1 MTALFS
7 DQQIIKFQKAL
18 QGPAPAYDPNWEIT
32 KQLLKLA
39 TVQSQCILELQAQL
53 ESYMDAQELSSN
65 ILLETLQNTSAS
77 PVEQTPISEREANN
91 AMQNLQK
98 AITDY
103 QNGKQVAQYAGATLK
118 FAAMLL
124 L

>member
-1 MTALFS
+1 MTAFS
-7 DQQIIKFQKAL
+7 DQQIAQFQKAL
-18 QGPAPAYDPNWEIT
+18 QGPAPAYDPNWNIT

-53 ESYMDAQELSSN
+53 ESYMDAQEASSN
-65 ILLETLQNTSAS
+65 ILLETLQNTSS
-77 PVEQTPISEREANN
+77 STIEQTPISEQEATV

-103 QNGKQVAQYAGATLK
+103 QNGKQVAQYAGTTLK

>member
-1 MTALFS
+1 MAVFS
-7 DQQIIKFQKAL
+7 DQQIARFQKAL

-32 KQLLKLA
+32 KQLLKLT
-39 TVQSQCILELQAQL
+39 TVQSQYILELQAQL
-53 ESYMDAQELSSN
+53 ESYLDAQQASSTT
-65 ILLETLQNTSAS
+65 LLEALQHTAACGFTQAPLS
-77 PVEQTPISEREANN
+77 EQEIHI
-91 AMQNLQK
+91 AMQNLHK

-103 QNGKQVAQYAGATLK
+103 QHGKQVAQYAGLTLK

>member
-1 MTALFS
+1 MVAFS
-7 DQQIIKFQKAL
+7 DQQIAKFQKAL
-18 QGPAPAYDPNWEIT
+18 QGPAPSYDPNWDIT

-39 TVQSQCILELQAQL
+39 TVQSQCILDLQAQL
-53 ESYMDAQELSSN
+53 ESYMQAQEASSN
-65 ILLETLQNTSAS
+65 ALLEALQSTSS
-77 PVEQTPISEREANN
+77 SNVEQSISEDEATR

-103 QNGKQVAQYAGATLK
+103 QNGKQVAQYTVTTLK
-118 FAAMLL
+118 FASMLL

>member
-1 MTALFS
+1 MSVFS
-7 DQQIIKFQKAL
+7 DQQIAKFQNAL
-18 QGPAPAYDPNWEIT
+18 QGPAPSYDPNWQMT
-32 KQLLKLA
+32 KQLVKLT
-39 TVQSQCILELQAQL
+39 TVQSQYILELQAQL
-53 ESYMDAQELSSN
+53 ESYMNAQESSSH
-65 ILLETLQNTSAS
+65 ILLEALQESS
-77 PVEQTPISEREANN
+77 VSEIEQTPISEAQADS
-91 AMQNLQK
+91 AMRNLEQ

>member
-1 MTALFS
+1 MTAFS
-7 DQQIIKFQKAL
+7 NQQIAKFQKAL
-18 QGPAPAYDPNWEIT
+18 QGPAPAYDPNWDIT

-39 TVQSQCILELQAQL
+39 TVQSQCILDLQAQL
-53 ESYMDAQELSSN
+53 ESYMSAQEASSN
-65 ILLETLQNTSAS
+65 TLLEALQNTSAS
-77 PVEQTPISEREANN
+77 TVETTLISEEESTL
-91 AMQNLQK
+91 AMQNLQR

-103 QNGKQVAQYAGATLK
+103 QNGKQVAQYAGTTLK

>member
-1 MTALFS
+1 MVAFS
-7 DQQIIKFQKAL
+7 DQQIAKFQKAL
-18 QGPAPAYDPNWEIT
+18 QGPAPSYDPNWDIT

-39 TVQSQCILELQAQL
+39 TVQSQCILDLQAQL
-53 ESYMDAQELSSN
+53 ESYMQAQETSSN
-65 ILLETLQNTSAS
+65 ALLEALQSTSS
-77 PVEQTPISEREANN
+77 SNVEQSISEDEAAR

-103 QNGKQVAQYAGATLK
+103 QNGKQVAQYTVTTLK
-118 FAAMLL
+118 FASMLL

>member
-1 MTALFS
+1 MIAFS
-7 DQQIIKFQKAL
+7 DQQIAKFQKAL
-18 QGPAPAYDPNWEIT
+18 QGPPPSYDPNWEIT

-39 TVQSQCILELQAQL
+39 TVQSQCILDLQAQL
-53 ESYMDAQELSSN
+53 ESYINAQESSSTA
-65 ILLETLQNTSAS
+65 LLEALQNTAS
-77 PVEQTPISEREANN
+77 SNVEQTPISEQEANL

-98 AITDY
+98 AISAY
-103 QNGKQVAQYAGATLK
+103 QNGKQVAQYAGVTLK

>member
-1 MTALFS
+1 MVAFS
-7 DQQIIKFQKAL
+7 DQQIAKFQKAL
-18 QGPAPAYDPNWEIT
+18 QGPAPSYDQNWEIT

-39 TVQSQCILELQAQL
+39 TVQSQCILDLQAQL
-53 ESYMDAQELSSN
+53 ESYMQAQEASSN
-65 ILLETLQNTSAS
+65 ALLEALQSTSS
-77 PVEQTPISEREANN
+77 SHIEQSISEDEAAL

-103 QNGKQVAQYAGATLK
+103 QNGKQVAQYTVTTLK
-118 FAAMLL
+118 FASMLL

>member
-1 MTALFS
+1 MTAFS
-7 DQQIIKFQKAL
+7 DQQIAKFQKAL
-18 QGPAPAYDPNWEIT
+18 QGPAPAYDPNWDIT

-39 TVQSQCILELQAQL
+39 TVQSQCILDLQAQL
-53 ESYMDAQELSSN
+53 ESYMNAQEASSN
-65 ILLETLQNTSAS
+65 ALLDALQSTSS
-77 PVEQTPISEREANN
+77 STVEKEPISEEEA
-91 AMQNLQK
+91 AIATQNLQK

-103 QNGKQVAQYAGATLK
+103 QNGKQVAQYAGTTLK

>member
-1 MTALFS
+1 MTAFS
-7 DQQIIKFQKAL
+7 DQQIAKFQKAL
-18 QGPAPAYDPNWEIT
+18 QGPAPAYDPNWDIT

-39 TVQSQCILELQAQL
+39 TVQSQCILDLQAQL
-53 ESYMDAQELSSN
+53 ESYMNAQEASSN
-65 ILLETLQNTSAS
+65 ALLDALQSTSS
-77 PVEQTPISEREANN
+77 STIEKEPVSEEEA
-91 AMQNLQK
+91 ALAIQNLQK

-103 QNGKQVAQYAGATLK
+103 QNGKQVAQYAGTTLK

>member
-1 MTALFS
+1 MTAFS
-7 DQQIIKFQKAL
+7 DQQIAKFQKAL
-18 QGPAPAYDPNWEIT
+18 QGPAPAYDPNWNIT

-53 ESYMDAQELSSN
+53 ESYMDAQESSSN
-65 ILLETLQNTSAS
+65 ALLEALQSTSS
-77 PVEQTPISEREANN
+77 SSVEETSISEREADI
-91 AMQNLQK
+91 AMRNLQK
-98 AITDY
+98 SITDY
-103 QNGKQVAQYAGATLK
+103 QNGKQVAQYAGTTLK